1 MQTLNS
7 CISMLAFPL
16 ALGALPLY
24 AADVNDLGYEIRGDA
39 VTIISCD
46 RAASGEMLIPAE
58 IEGKPVTS
66 IVFEAF
72 MHCQSLT
79 AVVIPEGVKSIRKGT
94 FAYCHNLRSVVIPET
109 VTSIWNG
116 AFAYCNSLVKADLP
130 ANLRNLERDAFLNCT
145 KLPSIR
151 IPDRVRYISTGA
163 FAHCHSLTSVTL
175 PERLTV
181 IGDNAFYECLA
192 LSEINIPTNVESI
205 GLEAFMNCE
214 NLTSVRIPES
224 VSRMGNGCFAF
235 CRNLENVIFEG
246 DAPNLGSGAF
256 FGLPAGA
263 RVTYS
268 ADATGFQANT
278 FGGIAATAGEVSP
291 LNPSMTRVM
300 VTVNP
305 DRNGSETT
313 WEVTDAGGQV
323 YGSGGP
329 YNDFSF
335 NPEVFRFYVPYNTAL
350 RITVRDAG
358 GDGMVNNGLHLGTW
372 NLTHDDTVLASGGGN
387 FGSEQSATVTI
398 PGPSILPVIISV
410 AGEGTPNALT
420 SFAITFS
427 SNEGWTYA
435 VERSRDLDAW
445 QPLSANIRGEE
456 ETTEF
461 TDDSPILDGNGV
473 FYRVR
478 MVSD

>member
-1 MQTLNS
+1 MNTLNS
-7 CISMLAFPL
+7 RISTLAFSLTL
-16 ALGALPLY
+16 AGLPLY
-24 AADVNDLGYEIRGDA
+24 AADVNDLTYEVRGDA

-46 RAASGEMLIPAE
+46 RTASGELVIPAE
-58 IEGKPVTS
+58 IEEKPVTS
-66 IVFEAF
+66 MFFEAF
-72 MHCQSLT
+72 IHCASLT
-79 AVVIPEGVKSIRKGT
+79 RVVVPPGVKSISKGT
-94 FAYCHNLRSVVIPET
+94 FAFCSNLRSVIIPES
-109 VTSIWNG
+109 VTSIREG
-116 AFAYCNSLVKADLP
+116 AFAYCSSLVSADLP
-130 ANLRNLERDAFLNCT
+130 DNLRNLERDAFLNCT
-145 KLPSIR
+145 KLPSVR
-151 IPDRVRYISTGA
+151 IPDRVRYISTGV
-163 FAHCHSLTSVTL
+163 FAHCHSLTSVIL
-175 PERLTV
+175 PERLPV
-181 IGDNAFYECLA
+181 IGNNAFYECLA
-192 LSEINIPTNVESI
+192 LSEINIPINVGSI
-205 GLEAFMNCE
+205 GREAFMHCE
-214 NLTSVRIPES
+214 NLTSVRIPDS
-224 VSRMGNGCFAF
+224 VYSMSNGCFAF
-235 CRNLENVIFEG
+235 CKNLENLMFEG
-246 DAPNLGSGAF
+246 DAPELGSGAF

-263 RVTYS
+263 RVTY
-268 ADATGFQANT
+268 AAGAAGFQANT
-278 FGGIAATAGEVSP
+278 FGGIAATAGEIP
-291 LNPSMTRVM
+291 ELNPSMTKVM

-335 NPEVFRFYVPYNTAL
+335 NPEVFRFYVPYNAPL

-387 FGSEQSATVTI
+387 FGSEQSAVVAI
-398 PGPSILPVIISV
+398 QGSSILPVIISV

-420 SFAITFS
+420 SFAITFA

-435 VERSRDLDAW
+435 IDRSRDLDAW

-478 MVSD
+478 ALNR